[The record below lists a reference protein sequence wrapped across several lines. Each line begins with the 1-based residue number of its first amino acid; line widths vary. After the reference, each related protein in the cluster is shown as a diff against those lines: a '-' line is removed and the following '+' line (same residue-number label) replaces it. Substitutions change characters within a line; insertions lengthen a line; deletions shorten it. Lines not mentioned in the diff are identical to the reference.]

1 MKKKICLLTTIS
13 MLAVTICLAFYGCG
27 RQSSGGSAS
36 ERIGEYMKFG
46 TYQGEEIEWRVIDVD
61 DENGRVLMLS
71 EYGLNVKPY
80 HNEIF
85 LAEAVVRGK

>member
-1 MKKKICLLTTIS
+1 MKKKICILTMIS

-36 ERIGEYMKFG
+36 ERIGEHMKFG

-71 EYGLNVKPY
+71 EYGLNVNHITMKY
-80 HNEIF
+80 F
-85 LAEAVVRGK
+85 